1 MQSSTMH
8 SPKDESRQSADAG
21 EALPRVWVIMGY
33 RAGERTQ
40 TLALAEAL
48 GLPFELK
55 RPRHSRYDFVPG
67 LLRRES
73 LLGVRR
79 CDRAELA
86 PPWPD
91 LVISAG
97 MRNEPICRWIK
108 QQSRGSTRL
117 VHIGRPWARIEHFD
131 LVITTPQYRL
141 PRRPNVLQ
149 NLGTLHSV
157 TPATLAEAG
166 AVWRPRFADLP
177 RPHMA
182 VIVGGN
188 SGPYTFG
195 PRTAARLG
203 RRIGEITRLQGGSAL
218 VTTSSRTTAKATASL
233 RETLRCPHYFYEWSP
248 TADENPYLGILADAD
263 EIVVTSDSVSMLSE
277 ATATQK
283 PVYMFDLGM
292 DHTPATARGEADLRL
307 GAWLYRLLMR
317 FAHPRLSRDLGL
329 FHQALIDS
337 GRASWL
343 EQRAAPASNQ
353 PSTDRDRA
361 VVAVMELLGQ
371 RLAQC
376 AEESG

>member
-1 MQSSTMH
+1 MHSSTED
-8 SPKDESRQSADAG
+8 SGQNADAG
-21 EALPRVWVIMGY
+21 KALTRVWVIMGY

-67 LLRRES
+67 LLRRKS
-73 LLGVRR
+73 LLGIRR
-79 CDRAELA
+79 HDRSELA

-108 QQSRGSTRL
+108 HQSRGSTRL

-141 PRRPNVLQ
+141 PNRPNVLQ

-166 AVWRPRFADLP
+166 SVWRSRFADLP
-177 RPHMA
+177 RPHIA

-195 PRTAARLG
+195 PRAANRLG
-203 RRIGEITRLQGGSAL
+203 RQIGEITRRQGGSAL
-218 VTTSSRTTAKATASL
+218 VTTSSRTSAKAIAAL

-277 ATATQK
+277 ATATEK
-283 PVYMFDLGM
+283 PVYIFDLGM
-292 DHTPATARGEADLRL
+292 DHIQATAHRDKDLRL
-307 GAWLYRLLMR
+307 SAWLYRLLMR

-337 GRASWL
+337 GQASWL
-343 EQRAAPASNQ
+343 DQRHEPASDQ

-361 VVAVMELLGQ
+361 VAAVMELLGQ
-371 RLAQC
+371 RLAQR
-376 AEESG
+376 EPGSG